1 LCFFH
6 RDLHGKGE
14 VSAAARGRRSP
25 PPPWNN
31 RSRPRMVGKSRH
43 RWWRAGEAHTDHF
56 LVVEWGQ
63 GRCRATPLLAIGG
76 SRGGPPLPAGRRE
89 AIEALIRGQRRAPGA
104 GDRAT
109 SSSSVFARH
118 QARRQA
124 AISGGRM
131 GVEVHI
137 VGGAW
142 SYFVVLPLH
151 LRSTLLTWCTAPR
164 RTTRRA
170 RLAELSPMTDQQTL
184 EGG

>member
-1 LCFFH
+1 
-6 RDLHGKGE
+6 
-14 VSAAARGRRSP
+14 
-25 PPPWNN
+25 
-31 RSRPRMVGKSRH
+31 MVGKSRH
-43 RWWRAGEAHTDHF
+43 LWWRAGRPTPTTS
-56 LVVEWGQ
+56 WWWSGGQ

-104 GDRAT
+104 GERAT

-137 VGGAW
+137 VGGAR
-142 SYFVVLPLH
+142 SYFVALPLH
-151 LRSTLLTWCTAPR
+151 LRSALLTWCTAPH